1 MVQRLPTLLIM
12 ILAGRVVAALP
23 TFGADGQS
31 TLPSAPDELV
41 VLQRIAQREKLT
53 ASPEV
58 VTKGWPLQK
67 GETGLR
73 LASPDN
79 PKHVLTVVTD
89 HQKRVIKYLD
99 NGPLLSN
106 ESLADVAKLPE
117 LRVIRI
123 DHNTPGPNDPRS
135 KDDYDGSAFH
145 LLANSRLEELKIGH
159 AFNDQGL
166 SAVAK
171 IRGLKN
177 LNLVHSGV
185 TDQGIKALEKHPNLE
200 VFHIAS
206 QARPERITD
215 KSLPILA
222 TLPKLRELGLHE
234 TFLTYEDGLKHLS
247 KAKALERLSVKLSLV
262 LPADLDK
269 LKRDLPK
276 LTIECSTPAEILA
289 HPNNRGL
296 QRWASPAALAY
307 LKSGELQN

>member
-1 MVQRLPTLLIM
+1 M
-12 ILAGRVVAALP
+12 ILAWWIVAALP
-23 TFGADGQS
+23 ALGAEKQS
-31 TLPSAPDELV
+31 TLLIAADDLA

-58 VTKGWPLQK
+58 VTKGWPLEK

-73 LASPDN
+73 FASLEN
-79 PKHVLTVVTD
+79 PRHVLTVVTD
-89 HQKRVIKYLD
+89 HQKRVIKYLG

-106 ESLADVAKLPE
+106 ASLADVAQLLE

-123 DHNTPGPNDPRS
+123 DHNTPGPNTPQSR
-135 KDDYDGSAFH
+135 DDYDGSAFDH
-145 LLANSRLEELKIGH
+145 LANSKLEELKIGH
-159 AFNDQGL
+159 AFNDRGL
-166 SAVAK
+166 HAVAK

-185 TDQGIKALEKHPNLE
+185 TDQGIKALEKHPHLE
-200 VFHIAS
+200 IFHIAS

-215 KSLPILA
+215 KSLPVLA

-234 TFLTYEDGLKHLS
+234 TFLTYEGGLKHLQE
-247 KAKALERLSVKLSLV
+247 AKALEMLSVKLSLV

-269 LKRDLPK
+269 LRKDLPK
-276 LTIECSTPAEILA
+276 LTIESSSPAEILA

-307 LKSGELQN
+307 LKSGELKN